1 MVLGTTNINIFNI
14 INFNWIINRINIKI
28 ISQDINIIVSVKK
41 GHRMWIS
48 TSNDQHRL
56 FVKINVLIDEKIGL
70 HQLMSAITTT
80 LHTTG
85 IIVNI
90 DIIRSIVHNINRNIS
105 IINVIITVNVG
116 NAKIGQLVLI
126 NEINGQHHPQV
137 ELNEPIDET
146 TDLHQ
151 VIVATTMTVR
161 TSTDVER
168 KSIIQNG
175 TVILHQATVM
185 TNPTVVLL
193 HLMNRQIG

>member
-1 MVLGTTNINIFNI
+1 M
-14 INFNWIINRINIKI
+14 
-28 ISQDINIIVSVKK
+28 
-41 GHRMWIS
+41 
-48 TSNDQHRL
+48 
-56 FVKINVLIDEKIGL
+56 
-70 HQLMSAITTT
+70 
-80 LHTTG
+80 
-85 IIVNI
+85 
-90 DIIRSIVHNINRNIS
+90 
-105 IINVIITVNVG
+105 
-116 NAKIGQLVLI
+116 
-126 NEINGQHHPQV
+126 NGQHRPQV

-175 TVILHQATVM
+175 TVILHQATVV